1 VLQVASTIRKQH
13 KHKRLI
19 KQTKMS

>member
-19 KQTKMS
+19 KRTKMS